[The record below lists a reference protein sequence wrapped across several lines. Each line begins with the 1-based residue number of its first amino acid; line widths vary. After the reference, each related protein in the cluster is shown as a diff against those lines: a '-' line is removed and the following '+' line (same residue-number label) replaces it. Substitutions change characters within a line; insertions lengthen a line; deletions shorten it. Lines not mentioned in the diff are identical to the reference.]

1 MVQDR
6 IFIEYDE
13 GTGWVGIR
21 KESRSGLSEL
31 DGFQL
36 PPEFSPQDV
45 RESLLATGSV
55 TESTEGL
62 VIVHQ
67 TSCQT
72 LRQTVTEMLPY
83 FQAAGQPTKQLLQ
96 IKRVVDEFLMARG
109 FSLAVSLWTYAW
121 LDLMVREDLADDA
134 RSVQDIW
141 AINEMTLEVEGPRL
155 RRLEEWMLRISEP
168 AATRRMAASARVR
181 ESSLKDHGARDGTH
195 G

>member
-72 LRQTVTEMLPY
+72 LRQTGL
-83 FQAAGQPTKQLLQ
+83 
-96 IKRVVDEFLMARG
+96 VVDVCL
-109 FSLAVSLWTYAW
+109 
-121 LDLMVREDLADDA
+121 A
-134 RSVQDIW
+134 RSD
-141 AINEMTLEVEGPRL
+141 GPRGSG
-155 RRLEEWMLRISEP
+155 R
-168 AATRRMAASARVR
+168 
-181 ESSLKDHGARDGTH
+181 
-195 G
+195 